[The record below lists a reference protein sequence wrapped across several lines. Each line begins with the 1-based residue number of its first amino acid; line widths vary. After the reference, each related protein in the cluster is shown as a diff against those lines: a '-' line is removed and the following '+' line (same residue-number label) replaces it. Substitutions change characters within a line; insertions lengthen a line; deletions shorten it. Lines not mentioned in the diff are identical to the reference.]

1 MQSYLCSCGGQLTW
15 VPQYQRWYCYRCNKY
30 AGSKSVDKKVRTDEE
45 IRGELLKIDEKLS
58 KEERGK
64 LISEIISWLEIP
76 SEPDR
81 KKVVETKRKETIEL
95 IVSKVEELDSSGELM
110 LSSDAYLRL
119 GTYYYGEVDLKRARD
134 FFDRCVRK
142 DQGNINGW
150 YGKGLT
156 YNFKKKR
163 DEGELEEA
171 LKCYD
176 KVLSMNERHV
186 RALCCKASDLRVF
199 GRRKEAL
206 ECVLKAISIDSNY
219 ADAWFVK
226 GVIADDEG
234 RIDEAKICYDKA
246 ILLDAGHGDART
258 NKARLLIMEGKNSE
272 ALVLLDSAIS
282 MDENN
287 ADAWNN
293 KGVALFNLGR
303 ITEALECFEKALLID
318 PLHEDAKS
326 NLLAW
331 ERSKSSTS

>member
-1 MQSYLCSCGGQLTW
+1 MQGYLCSCGGQLTW
-15 VPQYQRWYCYRCNKY
+15 VPQYQRWYCYKCNKY
-30 AGSKSVDKKVRTDEE
+30 AGSKGADKRTKTDEE
-45 IRGELLKIDEKLS
+45 IREAIMKIDEKLS

-64 LISEIISWLEIP
+64 LISEIISWLELP
-76 SEPDR
+76 SEPD
-81 KKVVETKRKETIEL
+81 KKKILGTRTKETIE
-95 IVSKVEELDSSGELM
+95 IISRKAEELDISGELN
-110 LSSDAYLRL
+110 LSSDAYLSL
-119 GTYYYGEVDLKRARD
+119 GTYYYGEGDLKRGRE
-134 FFDRCVRK
+134 FFEKSIKKNPD
-142 DQGNINGW
+142 NINGW

-163 DEGELEEA
+163 DESELEDA

-176 KVLSMNERHV
+176 KVLSMNGRHV

-199 GRRKEAL
+199 GRRKEAR
-206 ECVLKAISIDSNY
+206 ECVERALSIDGNY

-234 RIDEAKICYDKA
+234 KTDEAKICYDKA
-246 ILLDAGHGDART
+246 ILLEAEHGDART

-282 MDENN
+282 TDENN

-318 PLHEDAKS
+318 PTHEDAKS

-331 ERSKSSTS
+331 ERSKSMS